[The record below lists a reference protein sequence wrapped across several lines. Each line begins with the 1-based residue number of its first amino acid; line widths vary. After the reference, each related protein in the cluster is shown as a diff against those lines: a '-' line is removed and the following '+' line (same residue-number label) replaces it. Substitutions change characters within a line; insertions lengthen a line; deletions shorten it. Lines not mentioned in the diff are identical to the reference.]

1 MAYDADPV
9 TLDIH
14 EQLSGGI
21 LQLSHMSFDPLLRWT
36 KDLGFEPRLAESWE
50 RVDDKT
56 MRFKLREGVKFH
68 SGNELTTADVKF
80 TFERLKESQDFKAK
94 ATKARQAQSRVKA
107 LERMEKIAP
116 AHVDSP
122 FSFEFPVADKVSNPL
137 LSIRHGVAGHGD
149 VPILKNINVT
159 LLPGTRVGCWGRTG
173 R

>member
-1 MAYDADPV
+1 ADATKELKMAYDADPV

-21 LQLSHMSFDPLLRWT
+21 LQLSHMTFDPLLRWT

-80 TFERLKESQDFKAK
+80 TFE
-94 ATKARQAQSRVKA
+94 
-107 LERMEKIAP
+107 
-116 AHVDSP
+116 
-122 FSFEFPVADKVSNPL
+122 
-137 LSIRHGVAGHGD
+137 
-149 VPILKNINVT
+149 
-159 LLPGTRVGCWGRTG
+159 
-173 R
+173 